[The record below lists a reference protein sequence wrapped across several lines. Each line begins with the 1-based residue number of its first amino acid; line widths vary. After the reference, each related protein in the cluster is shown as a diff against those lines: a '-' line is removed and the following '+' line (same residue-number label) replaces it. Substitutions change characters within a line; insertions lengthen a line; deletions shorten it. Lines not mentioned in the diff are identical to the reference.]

1 MSVLLNKENVV
12 NRLKSPVGLSFTEFS
27 YQLVQGFDFYYLWKE
42 HNCKIQMGGS
52 DQWGNITNGVD
63 LIKKVKCKIVTK
75 FLIIFFFEITN

>member
-27 YQLVQGFDFYYLWKE
+27 YQLLQAYDFFHLFQN
-42 HNCKIQMGGS
+42 HNCIMQVGGS

-63 LIKKVKCKIVTK
+63 LIKKV
-75 FLIIFFFEITN
+75 